1 MGKTEPN
8 LPERIGLPHN
18 PGLKKLIEAK
28 REWHHHPDAETAE
41 QGFLGWHESGYL
53 PHFDAPNVTQF
64 VTFLLRD
71 AFPVTPAARVGTPP
85 C

>member
-1 MGKTEPN
+1 MQQP
-8 LPERIGLPHN
+8 PQS
-18 PGLKKLIEAK
+18 K
-28 REWHHHPDAETAE
+28 REHLRRLIASKQQWSEPLADDAKAI
-41 QGFLGWHESGYL
+41 GFKGWHERGYL